1 MTNTTTNRQI
11 FRKLQAIES
20 AEHYLIART
29 RHEVRAAR
37 TGSVQ
42 SDNPFRIMLATSVA
56 CMTTAFLLMQIWPY
70 LPVSASV

>member
-29 RHEVRAAR
+29 RHEIRAAQ
-37 TGSVQ
+37 TAGVQ
-42 SDNPFRIMLATSVA
+42 SDGPSRIVLAASAA
-56 CMTTAFLLMQIWPY
+56 CMTAAFLLMQIWPY